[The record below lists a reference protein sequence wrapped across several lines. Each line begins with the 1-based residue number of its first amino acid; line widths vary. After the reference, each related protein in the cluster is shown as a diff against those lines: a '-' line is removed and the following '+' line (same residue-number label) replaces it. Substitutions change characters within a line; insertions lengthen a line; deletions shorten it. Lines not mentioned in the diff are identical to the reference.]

1 MVRSSAATILASAG
15 AAAVAT
21 TVALFVG
28 QSAPGPQFDGDSSVE
43 VAALRRQVVQ
53 LEGDVAA
60 LRTMASTP
68 AEGAPEPVRTV
79 DVEEGRL
86 RDELSAR
93 CDELTAQCADLSAR
107 CEALEQRLTFA
118 PDGASLATLFAART
132 QRASR
137 VRTDL
142 AALTLVYGANGNGI
156 EQRRGQSASVGEA
169 LPYLMAI
176 RALGR
181 AAQNGDAAE
190 VPADVQEPAAD
201 DER

>member
-21 TVALFVG
+21 TIALFVG

-43 VAALRRQVVQ
+43 VAELRRQVVQ
-53 LEGDVAA
+53 LEGEVAA
-60 LRTMASTP
+60 LRTMATTP
-68 AEGAPEPVRTV
+68 VEGAPEPVRTV
-79 DVEEGRL
+79 EVEEGRPD
-86 RDELSAR
+86 DELAAR

-132 QRASR
+132 QRAAR
-137 VRTDL
+137 PRTDL
-142 AALTLVYGANGNGI
+142 AALTLVYGANGI
-156 EQRRGQSASVGEA
+156 EQRRGQSAGVGEA

-190 VPADVQEPAAD
+190 VPADAQDSAAD